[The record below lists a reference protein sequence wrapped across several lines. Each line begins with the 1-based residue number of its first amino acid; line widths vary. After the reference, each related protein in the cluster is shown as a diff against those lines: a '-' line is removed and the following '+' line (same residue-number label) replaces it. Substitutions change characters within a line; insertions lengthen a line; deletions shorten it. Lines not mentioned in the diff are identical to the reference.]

1 MENRLANFDHL
12 KQDQNLI
19 YTCEFCGNPNKTHDF
34 KGKKI
39 CEDCLR
45 YIKDC

>member
-1 MENRLANFDHL
+1 MKKNLPNYNNLRQGENV
-12 KQDQNLI
+12 I
-19 YTCEFCGNPNKTHDF
+19 YSCEFCGNPNKNRDF